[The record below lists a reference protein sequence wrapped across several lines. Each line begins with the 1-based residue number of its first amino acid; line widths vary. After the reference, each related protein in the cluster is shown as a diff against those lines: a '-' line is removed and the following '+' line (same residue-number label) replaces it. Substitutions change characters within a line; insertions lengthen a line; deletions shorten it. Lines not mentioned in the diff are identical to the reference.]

1 MKENNAKEMEIELED
16 DDESGADA
24 IITKRLV
31 VFKNIQE
38 LQNQNEALLRS
49 IRSLS
54 AKMEA
59 QELKEQTEMEQK
71 STAALNESAALI
83 EDLQEQLKRELLNSE
98 SYCRERDTWRRIAE
112 SKSLTDPSE
121 RIVQETT
128 SLNDMASYKELQR
141 EFDIYRKE
149 CGTDT
154 KLLKDQLDLVQH
166 EKTELTI
173 QVAKLNNQ
181 IGYLNGI
188 IYLIIQ
194 NAMN

>member
-1 MKENNAKEMEIELED
+1 MKENNTKEMEIELED

-83 EDLQEQLKRELLNSE
+83 EDLQLQLKRELLNSE

-112 SKSLTDPSE
+112 SKSVTDPSE
-121 RIVQETT
+121 RIVQEKT

-188 IYLIIQ
+188 I
-194 NAMN
+194 